1 MTQRYYSMSDAYAS
15 IYKPKGPSI
24 QEAID
29 TLVNAG
35 LLDEEETG
43 ILNERLNESAAMDF
57 MKNKYKGAL
66 MDPKKKSNMSDED
79 KKNAA
84 DQRAKNRAANF
95 GPGGAMHKDPYKARA
110 GESD

>member
-35 LLDEEETG
+35 LLNEEETG

-66 MDPKKKSNMSDED
+66 MDTNKKSTMSDED
-79 KKNAA
+79 KEKAQ
-84 DQRAKNRAANF
+84 DKKAANIAANRKK
-95 GPGGAMHKDPYKARA
+95 GPMAYDPYKGNDGR
-110 GESD
+110 D

>member
-43 ILNERLNESAAMDF
+43 ILTERLNESKAMDF
-57 MKNKYKGAL
+57 MKNKYKDAL
-66 MDPKKKSNMSDED
+66 MDTSKKPEMSASD
-79 KKNAA
+79 KEKA
-84 DQRAKNRAANF
+84 QEKKAANISANRKK
-95 GPGGAMHKDPYKARA
+95 GPMAYDPYKGNNGR
-110 GESD
+110 D